1 MWRINFLVV
10 LLLCVFMTK
19 IYGQDTIV
27 TQNPKLDFLNH
38 IDDRKWTLKVPIW
51 VPGFRGNFSYGGLT
65 LLPASEDYTVVDRLN
80 GELGVTFYFIGDIT
94 YAPGNWMFNVDGFH
108 TTLASNL
115 GFENVDKVKFL
126 VDLEG
131 TILRG
136 LAGYKVLES
145 SNKDKF
151 FKFQLY
157 PYIGVR
163 YINLDIY
170 STNTDFLDIRPD
182 WLEPLVGFMAPV
194 QYKRWVFSVKAD
206 LGGFGIN
213 EHLSWYVNG
222 HASYRFGKLFSMG
235 LGYSVMDFKYSQDI
249 EYKFLDL
256 GIRLGGPVLSVEFN
270 L

>member
-1 MWRINFLVV
+1 MSRVNFLII
-10 LLLCVFMTK
+10 LLSCLFFSK

-27 TQNPKLDFLNH
+27 NQNPKLDFLNH
-38 IDDRKWTLKVPIW
+38 IDDRKWELKVPIW
-51 VPGFRGNFSYGGLT
+51 VPGFRGSFSYGGVQT
-65 LLPASEDYTVVDRLN
+65 YPEGGDFTVIDRLN
-80 GELGVTFYFIGDIT
+80 GELGVTFYFIGDIS
-94 YAPGNWMFNVDGFH
+94 YKPNNWLFNVDGFH

-115 GFENVDKVKFL
+115 GFENIDRVKFY
-126 VDLEG
+126 VDMEG

-136 LAGYKVLES
+136 LVGYKVLES
-145 SNKDKF
+145 SNKDKY
-151 FKFQLY
+151 FKFELY

-170 STNTDFLDIRPD
+170 STDTDFLDIRPD
-182 WLEPLVGFMAPV
+182 WFEPLIGFKAPI
-194 QYKRWVFSVKAD
+194 QYRRWFFSVKAD

-222 HASYRFGKLFSMG
+222 HASYRFSKLFSMG
-235 LGYSVMDFKYSQDI
+235 LGYSVMDFNYSQDFDF
-249 EYKFLDL
+249 KFLDM